1 MSLSPFRWC
10 LAGCLALVGLLTGCA
25 TTLPADKPPP
35 GFAQAPRAEGR
46 FAAVEQRVA
55 ARHGAG
61 VSAFQLLERN
71 ADGLVWRVALIENA
85 DRVGGR
91 AELLERAWPGLA
103 VEPNNLQ
110 VQVCALRKLLGTEAI
125 VTVARRGYR
134 YTGPAVRT
142 ADAVPGVRA
151 PRALATPAVAI
162 PVGESA
168 RRQLRW
174 QSRPR

>member
-1 MSLSPFRWC
+1 MTSERYRFGSFELRLRSRE
-10 LAGCLALVGLLTGCA
+10 LL
-25 TTLPADKPPP
+25 
-35 GFAQAPRAEGR
+35 
-46 FAAVEQRVA
+46 
-55 ARHGAG
+55 HAG
-61 VSAFQLLERN
+61 VRCAIGGRAFDVL
-71 ADGLVWRVALIENA
+71 VALIENA
-85 DRVGGR
+85 DRVVGR

-110 VQVCALRKLLGTEAI
+110 VQVCALRKLLGTGAI

-151 PRALATPAVAI
+151 PRALATPAVAM